1 MFKKRWFNVVVS
13 DEGFSVKTLG
23 RIGVKYTEGS
33 KSMYIA
39 TEFNALRSSAD
50 ITLFVDSIQSWDSP
64 HNDEIINDAKRETI
78 VDNVCRALQFRG
90 LKVRVY

>member
-1 MFKKRWFNVVVS
+1 MFKKRWFNVIVS

-39 TEFNALRSSAD
+39 TEFNASVSPLGLV
-50 ITLFVDSIQSWDSP
+50 LFEDSIQTWDP
-64 HNDEIINDAKRETI
+64 PYDNEVIDDTKRETI

-90 LKVRVY
+90 LEVKVY